1 MLSNRLVARAARMS
15 TPRAQF
21 VPSIATRTY
30 AAAANSKPPVALF
43 GVDGT
48 YASALLDKVADAQ
61 QYTAAA
67 KSDTLEPVAKILDS
81 THAALKKDTGLAG
94 ILHSPMLSAS
104 DKQSIVQELLKTSGA
119 SSGAGADTIKNFFS
133 TLAEN
138 NRLGLL
144 EGVCDGYLKLMSAHK
159 GEIELTITSAT
170 PLDSKVLRQLE
181 TSVSKS
187 SFVGQGKKLKVV
199 PKVNPEIKGGLIVEV
214 GDRTIDLSVA
224 SKMAKMNKLLKDA
237 L

>member
-48 YASALLDKVADAQ
+48 YASAL
-61 QYTAAA
+61 YTAAA